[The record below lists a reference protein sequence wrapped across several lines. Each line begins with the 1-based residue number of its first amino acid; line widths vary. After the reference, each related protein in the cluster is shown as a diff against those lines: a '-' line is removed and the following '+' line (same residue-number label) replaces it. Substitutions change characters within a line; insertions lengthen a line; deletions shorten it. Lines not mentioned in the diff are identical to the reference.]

1 MPTRMALP
9 PRMAANT
16 IGNLVLAVLGVTF
29 LASAVEAGPSGHFR
43 IQCKT
48 RTASPRLLRHDP
60 APAPRALFSF
70 Y

>member
-16 IGNLVLAVLGVTF
+16 IGNLVLAVLGVNF
-29 LASAVEAGPSGHFR
+29 LAAVVEAGPSGHFR
-43 IQCKT
+43 IHCKT
-48 RTASPRLLRHDP
+48 RRRHRGSMRHDP

-70 Y
+70 C